1 MRAIANGQPSKLSK
15 QRGCPWATVSEG
27 WMTNRTAFFGN
38 KAPRATTHFVQA
50 GWLLFLPL
58 LAVGCGGGSS
68 TGTTFS
74 GNTTVSVLI
83 SSTAN
88 DQLQTYSVELASLTL
103 TEKSGVTANLVSTP
117 IFDGF
122 LQANGKQEPLLT
134 ASIPQG
140 EYVSAAA
147 TVKLAGYSC
156 AYLNTQ
162 GTLVT
167 AYSWD
172 AVPLTSP
179 AVTITLPT
187 PIDVTGSS
195 MALSLNLIVSQSASW
210 NPAGADCTP
219 GIGNSSITPT
229 FALQSINLLS
239 QATGSASGTMVGLE
253 GEVESIDTSTNIVT
267 LVAAGGAFTDSNP
280 IFAPGPVW
288 QVHAGSGTNY
298 QGVSGFSALAA
309 GQPVSLDASLQP
321 DGSLAASRIEV
332 MDPITSNLS
341 VLVGPVVYV
350 SSAVP
355 EILVDNQSS
364 SGSVMSGG
372 ANSLS
377 YNNTTLF
384 QITGQF
390 SNLKDLPFPATFTPA
405 NVLPGQE
412 LLVTSHATS
421 IQPQPVEL
429 AASSFTL
436 MPQTIDGT
444 VSAISTEGGF
454 TVYTVTLAPYDLF
467 PALAVQPGQTTLLKN
482 PNTVYVYA
490 DSSAQMLNT
499 NPIAAGG
506 VFRFYGLVFNDSGTL
521 RMDCAQ
527 LNDGVPE

>member
-1 MRAIANGQPSKLSK
+1 
-15 QRGCPWATVSEG
+15 
-27 WMTNRTAFFGN
+27 MTNRTAPSGN
-38 KAPRATTHFVQA
+38 NAPSATAHFVQA

-74 GNTTVSVLI
+74 GNTTVSLLI

-88 DQLQTYSVELASLTL
+88 DQLQTYAVEIASLTL
-103 TEKSGVTANLVSTP
+103 TEKSGTTANLVSTP
-117 IFDGF
+117 ILDGF

-147 TVKLAGYSC
+147 TIKLTGYTC
-156 AYLNTQ
+156 VYLNSQ

-167 AYSWD
+167 PAYVD
-172 AVPLTSP
+172 TVPQSSP

-187 PIDVTGSS
+187 PVEVTGSS
-195 MALSLNLIVSQSASW
+195 MTLVLNLLVSQSASW
-210 NPAGADCTP
+210 NPAGADCLPET
-219 GIGNSSITPT
+219 GTESTTPT
-229 FALQSINLLS
+229 FTLRSVNLASPSAGSGSESLMGLNGEIT
-239 QATGSASGTMVGLE
+239 AT
-253 GEVESIDTSTNIVT
+253 DTSTGVFT
-267 LVAAGGAFTDSNP
+267 VAAAGGAFNQANSL
-280 IFAPGPVW
+280 IAPGPFW
-288 QVHAGSGTNY
+288 QVHAGSGTAY
-298 QGVSGFSALAA
+298 QGISSFSQLAV

-321 DGSLAASRIEV
+321 DGSLAASRVEV
-332 MDPITSNLS
+332 VDPSTSSLG

-350 SSAVP
+350 SSVVP
-355 EILVDNQSS
+355 EILVDNQSG
-364 SGSVMSGG
+364 SGSLMSSG

-377 YNNTTLF
+377 YNSTTLF

-390 SNLKDLPFPATFTPA
+390 SNLKDLPFPATFTFA
-405 NVLPGQE
+405 NVAPGQE

-421 IQPQPVEL
+421 IQPQPVVL

-436 MPQTIDGT
+436 MPQTIDGA
-444 VSAISTEGGF
+444 VSAVSAEGGF

-467 PALAVQPGQTTLLKN
+467 PALAVQPSQATLKN

-490 DSSAQMLNT
+490 DGNTQMLNT
-499 NPIAAGG
+499 NPIAAGS
-506 VFRFYGLVFNDSGTL
+506 VVRFYGLVFNDSGTL

-527 LNDGVPE
+527 VNDGVPE